1 MIYGFGAAKNTEVS
15 WDFPVNEMVEHVN
28 VLAQRALQP
37 VYHKYEKGIVSL
49 DSKKFP
55 KRGEIWSNQRRG
67 ERIGYL
73 LPANI
78 NKDGVAIHIPSTF
91 IYLSSCWIYF
101 AISADHSPPPAVVDL
116 DIDEIPPLTVN
127 IQFEDIA
134 GETHRKSYNL
144 YLKVESVEPSPGSNL
159 MKFGGQVT
167 VRSQRERGA
176 RRKSVS
182 RALNIVIV
190 ELKRVFTKAA

>member
-1 MIYGFGAAKNTEVS
+1 MTQETISIISSLIASLAAIAALVTAVATILTVRQIRQQREASYRPELAFSETRVYGYASDSSGGIPNKWSETEIADYKQSGTTMEISTSSYDLRLYNIGFGAAKNTEVS
-15 WDFPVNEMVEHVN
+15 WDFPVSQMVEHVN

-91 IYLSSCWIYF
+91 IYLSSC
-101 AISADHSPPPAVVDL
+101 
-116 DIDEIPPLTVN
+116 
-127 IQFEDIA
+127 
-134 GETHRKSYNL
+134 
-144 YLKVESVEPSPGSNL
+144 
-159 MKFGGQVT
+159 
-167 VRSQRERGA
+167 
-176 RRKSVS
+176 
-182 RALNIVIV
+182 
-190 ELKRVFTKAA
+190 